1 MASPT
6 SKSPDQSDKNRKYD
20 RQLRLWGEHGQ
31 NMLENANICLI
42 NANGLGCE
50 ILKGIILPGIGAFTI
65 VDGSKVVEDDLGP
78 NFFLETG
85 SIGKPKA
92 TICMQF
98 LQELNTDVKGDSVEE
113 SVEYILENRPT
124 FLENFDV
131 VVASNL
137 NEQSLLNLSDFLWRA
152 DIPFIY
158 CRSLGM
164 LGSIRIQIRE
174 HCVIESH
181 SDNRQND
188 LRLEHPFPSLKEH
201 LEKTEVTTKVPWL
214 FVLFKYLQKWK
225 AENSNRAPCN
235 YKEKSVL
242 RDMVKAEM
250 SSNEENFEEAIKA
263 VNTAFGGGN
272 VSPELAKIF
281 EDDACENLNKKSK
294 PFWIMMKAMKDFV
307 QNENN
312 GQLPLSGVLPDM
324 TADTNSYINLQNI
337 YRQQAL
343 HDADQV
349 YRRCQS
355 LVKELGLQSDTV
367 LERDVR
373 LVCREA
379 AGITIIRGSKIADEY
394 KRNFNSLCA
403 VDDMEFK
410 GTLME
415 YYIALRTYERFLCE
429 CGNIPGEYYVEN
441 DTARFKSVAS
451 KIFMDGGM
459 SSANLSDDII
469 HEICHYGGSEL
480 HSTSAFIGGCAAQEV
495 IKIITKQYK
504 PIDNTFLFNG
514 ITTESISLKL

>member
-1 MASPT
+1 
-6 SKSPDQSDKNRKYD
+6 
-20 RQLRLWGEHGQ
+20 
-31 NMLENANICLI
+31 
-42 NANGLGCE
+42 
-50 ILKGIILPGIGAFTI
+50 
-65 VDGSKVVEDDLGP
+65 
-78 NFFLETG
+78 
-85 SIGKPKA
+85 
-92 TICMQF
+92 
-98 LQELNTDVKGDSVEE
+98 
-113 SVEYILENRPT
+113 
-124 FLENFDV
+124 
-131 VVASNL
+131 
-137 NEQSLLNLSDFLWRA
+137 
-152 DIPFIY
+152 
-158 CRSLGM
+158 
-164 LGSIRIQIRE
+164 
-174 HCVIESH
+174 
-181 SDNRQND
+181 
-188 LRLEHPFPSLKEH
+188 
-201 LEKTEVTTKVPWL
+201 
-214 FVLFKYLQKWK
+214 
-225 AENSNRAPCN
+225 
-235 YKEKSVL
+235 
-242 RDMVKAEM
+242 
-250 SSNEENFEEAIKA
+250 
-263 VNTAFGGGN
+263 
-272 VSPELAKIF
+272 
-281 EDDACENLNKKSK
+281 
-294 PFWIMMKAMKDFV
+294 MKALKDFV

-312 GQLPLSGVLPDM
+312 GQLPLPGVLPDM

-459 SSANLSDDII
+459 SSANLSDDMI

-480 HSTSAFIGGCAAQEV
+480 HSTSAFIGKLIESMCAD
-495 IKIITKQYK
+495 QYK
-504 PIDNTFLFNG
+504 CILRTFIFQEDVLPKKL
-514 ITTESISLKL
+514 LKL